1 MWCLVCGW
9 WLSDAN
15 SQALLPTIAVQDLD
29 HFRIN
34 RNLKSY
40 LDVIEVFI
48 EPASVSCEDVPL
60 LVLVTSSPT
69 HFEQRSAI
77 RRTWGPYLVHILH
90 FRIKCTLCG
99 EFRYIFILKTHA
111 EYYAEAKQY
120 SDIIIYNFQDHYQ
133 NLTLK
138 TGLILQWTVRRC
150 SPRMLFKTDDD
161 IFINP
166 WMMNRLLQEYSGTD
180 LVGKVLSCNVLRDR
194 YHKWFLLR
202 WLYPSDSVS
211 EYLSGAGYL
220 INGLQLLLSDLVV
233 DS

>member
-40 LDVIEVFI
+40 LDVM
-48 EPASVSCEDVPL
+48 SCTFTILIRLNV
-60 LVLVTSSPT
+60 
-69 HFEQRSAI
+69 RSAES
-77 RRTWGPYLVHILH
+77 LD
-90 FRIKCTLCG
+90 
-99 EFRYIFILKTHA
+99 A